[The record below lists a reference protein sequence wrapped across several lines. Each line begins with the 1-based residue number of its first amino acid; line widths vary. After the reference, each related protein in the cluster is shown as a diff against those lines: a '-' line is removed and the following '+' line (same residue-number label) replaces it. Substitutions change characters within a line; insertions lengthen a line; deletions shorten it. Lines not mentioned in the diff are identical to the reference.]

1 MGKEPARCRARAS
14 RAPVTVRGRVKDGD
28 GEGRREEHTESTHL
42 PVLLHVRPLLL
53 ARVRL
58 RLDEIRVGEERAA
71 RAGRGARIRWRAWA
85 GLWLVRWL

>member
-1 MGKEPARCRARAS
+1 MIGKEPARGRARAR
-14 RAPVTVRGRVKDGD
+14 RAGVTEGEGE
-28 GEGRREEHTESTHL
+28 GEQEGRREATVESTYL
-42 PVLLHVRPLLL
+42 PVLLHFIPLLL